1 MQHHRNHVARLLFI
15 STIAFMQLNAE
26 IPTPQEST
34 PSPKAWNFMV
44 YMCNNNNLHKYA
56 INNFQQMTKLGSSPY
71 VNLLLQL
78 DVQGEKSISRYFIE
92 RHHPK
97 TVQTLSNTSTSF
109 SGTPENLYEFAQWG
123 IKNYPAEKICLVL
136 SNHGTG
142 IKDPHA
148 WGRALTQIRDKLFV
162 LNAQSGLLEIDRK
175 RAQDL
180 SFLRKLEDIE
190 RGIAF
195 NEVAQVYLT
204 NDDLRDALNAIT
216 KDVLKGKKIDVLAMD
231 ACYMSMIE
239 VASQVKN
246 AAHFMVGSEEVEP
259 GSGYNYQYIL
269 EPLMN
274 NNLKDNELAE
284 NIVAG
289 FNKEYSYTVGDFTQS
304 ALDLSRI
311 DDVEIALNRLSATL
325 IELLGTDQKTAYKII
340 NDIRSNP
347 NYTTEFLDTDYVD
360 LTHFLKSFASCSND
374 LCQDD
379 SKDWFSFF
387 FTNKDKT
394 KKLWHNAHEAAL
406 DCMAA
411 LEKVIIANT
420 FGKNFNNAHGI
431 SIYFPKNSIKTNY
444 YQTEFAKTTLWP
456 LFLKKF
462 LSTNKR
468 LKPTPIETSPM
479 DALLTGSEVASL
491 DKNSEACY
499 TAAHE

>member
-1 MQHHRNHVARLLFI
+1 MQHQLHHVTRLLVI
-15 STIAFMQLNAE
+15 TTIMYTALSTE
-26 IPTPQEST
+26 IPAPQESA

-78 DVQGEKSISRYFIE
+78 DTQGEKSITRYYIE

-97 TVQTLSNTSTSF
+97 TIQTVSNTATSF
-109 SGTPENLYEFAQWG
+109 SGTPENLYEFVQWG
-123 IKNYPAEKICLVL
+123 IKNYPAEKTCLVL

-148 WGRALTQIRDKLFV
+148 WGRALMQIRDKLFA

-175 RAQDL
+175 RARDV
-180 SFLRKLEDIE
+180 SFLRELENIE

-204 NDDLRDALNAIT
+204 NEDLRDALNAIA

-259 GSGYNYQYIL
+259 GTGYNYQYIL

-274 NNLKDNELAE
+274 NTLKDHELAE
-284 NIVAG
+284 NIVAS
-289 FNKEYSYTVGDFTQS
+289 FSKEYLYAIGDFTQ
-304 ALDLSRI
+304 AAIDLSHV
-311 DDVEIALNRLSATL
+311 DDVEIALNRLSATF
-325 IELLGTDQKTAYKII
+325 IELLGTDQKNAYKII
-340 NDIRSNP
+340 ADIRNNP
-347 NYTTEFLDTDYVD
+347 NYTTEFLDTDYIDVM
-360 LTHFLKSFASCSND
+360 HFLKSFVNRSNE
-374 LCQDD
+374 LCQDAD
-379 SKDWFSFF
+379 KDWFSFF
-387 FTNKDKT
+387 FTNKDT
-394 KKLWHNAHEAAL
+394 GHKLWHNAREAAL
-406 DCMAA
+406 DCIAA
-411 LEKVIIANT
+411 LGKVIVANAC
-420 FGKNFNNAHGI
+420 GKNFNNAHGV
-431 SIYFPKNSIKTNY
+431 SIYFPKNSIKASY
-444 YQTEFAKTTLWP
+444 YQTEFAKATMWP

-462 LSTNKR
+462 LGANKR
-468 LKPTPIETSPM
+468 LKPAIAEPNPL
-479 DALLTGSEVASL
+479 DDLLTGSV
-491 DKNSEACY
+491 
-499 TAAHE
+499 TTI